1 MSTLSVDTIQGK
13 TTAGTVKLP
22 SGSVLQTIFENA
34 STSTTINSTSYIDA
48 NVTATITPKY
58 STSKILVLSSLTFD
72 NASND
77 KVGAKLLRDST
88 TIKTE
93 AWWAFGQGL
102 GASDAVAYTVARES
116 HYYLDSPA
124 TTSATVYKWQVAR
137 LTGSSNNYINYDS
150 GGDQSDSQIILME
163 IAQ

>member
-1 MSTLSVDTIQGK
+1 MSTLKVDTITGK
-13 TTAGTVKLP
+13 TTASNVKLP
-22 SGSVLQTIFENA
+22 AGTVLQTVFANA
-34 STSTTINSTSYIDA
+34 STSTTINSTSYIDSTL
-48 NVTATITPKY
+48 TATITPKY
-58 STSKILVLSSLTFD
+58 STSNILVLSSLTFD

-77 KVGAKLLRDST
+77 KIGAKLLRDST

-93 AWWAFGQGL
+93 AGWAFSQ
-102 GASDAVAYTVARES
+102 AVASGGGVAYIMGRES

-124 TTSATVYKWQVAR
+124 TQSATVYKWQVAR

-150 GGDQSDSQIILME
+150 GGDESDSQIILME